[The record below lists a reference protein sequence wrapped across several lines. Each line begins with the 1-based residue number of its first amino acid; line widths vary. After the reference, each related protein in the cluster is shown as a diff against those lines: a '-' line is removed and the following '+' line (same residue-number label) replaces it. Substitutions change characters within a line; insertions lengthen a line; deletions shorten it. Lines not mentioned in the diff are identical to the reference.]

1 MTQTYSQAR
10 MLPGRS
16 PVALVT
22 AGLHVGAFLLFAGA
36 SGWVPTPRDV
46 GPTLGF
52 VIDRPTADPLVPPP
66 PLPRE
71 ASGSELLGESLPLPP
86 EDSTDATLPTLPSA
100 PAATVPV
107 PAATG
112 AGDPPAASPVET
124 PLGYRVRRSQDLFYP
139 AASLRLGEEGS
150 VDVRV
155 CTDAAGA
162 VSGTPEVLRGSGHAR
177 LDAAAIAWAMAGL
190 QFQPATRDGVPLA
203 ACKGFRLQ
211 FRLTR

>member
-100 PAATVPV
+100 PAATAPV

-139 AASLRLGEEGS
+139 PPRCAWAR
-150 VDVRV
+150 R
-155 CTDAAGA
+155 A
-162 VSGTPEVLRGSGHAR
+162 VSTSACARTPRARSAGRRRCCAVQDTRGSMPPPSRGRWQACSSSRRRATACRSPRAR
-177 LDAAAIAWAMAGL
+177 ASGCSSA
-190 QFQPATRDGVPLA
+190 
-203 ACKGFRLQ
+203 
-211 FRLTR
+211 